1 MASPHSYQMVDGGD
15 VFVQI
20 ASLVL
25 PNRVI
30 ATRNATSG
38 ILTYSNQPILHSG
51 AGSSANQLVEVTGS
65 SEFNTTFGKSNK
77 TFRLFND
84 SGWEQDKIT
93 GRNWQATMNGMFVRN
108 GSLTAPDLEDSF
120 KTIFENALAKEEEV
134 YIKFLKNLGSI
145 AAPAPISVTAN
156 DTTDIVTFSAAHGLA
171 TGNKFQF
178 ASTGTLPAPLVTG
191 NDYYAVVLS
200 ATTIKVAA
208 SKADAVATVPV
219 IIDLTTAG
227 TAVITGVL
235 LPKTRYQIEA
245 GNAKVINFG
254 DQAQADGILQVSA
267 TFKGQGAFIYGF
279 EEIAA

>member
-15 VFVQI
+15 VTVQI

-25 PNRVI
+25 PSRVT
-30 ATRNATSG
+30 ATRNYVSG
-38 ILTYSNQPILHSG
+38 LLTYANQPVLYNGS
-51 AGSSANQLVEVTGS
+51 GSSANKLIEVTGS
-65 SEFNTTFGKSNK
+65 TEFNTTFGKSNK
-77 TFRLFND
+77 MFRLFND

-120 KTIFENALAKEEEV
+120 KIVFENALAKEEEV

-145 AAPAPISVTAN
+145 TAPAPITVTVN
-156 DTTDIVTFSAAHGLA
+156 DTTDVITFATAHGLT
-171 TGNKFQF
+171 TGGKFQI
-178 ASTGTLPAPLVTG
+178 ASTGTLPAPLIAGT
-191 NDYYAVVLS
+191 DYYAVVLS
-200 ATTIKVAA
+200 ATTINVAA
-208 SKADAVATVPV
+208 TKTDAVATVPV
-219 IIDLTTAG
+219 IINLTTAG
-227 TAVITGVL
+227 TATITGVL